1 MLFIVIA
8 RVGLFPGS
16 GAGFGVCAGYAG
28 RAPSSTRPSASSQ
41 RITAPLGLAAARAR
55 LGPTALFFLSYFC
68 WSEARCASLYG
79 SVAAA
84 AARRA
89 RRDTLVLLVGL
100 LTLGHYILTSEGQTL
115 GL

>member
-16 GAGFGVCAGYAG
+16 GAGFGALVTPRTCAGHAG

-41 RITAPLGLAAARAR
+41 GLLLPWAPPLLARAWVLGRCSSTLFLVVGGALCLAVR
-55 LGPTALFFLSYFC
+55 LGRGRLR
-68 WSEARCASLYG
+68 EA
-79 SVAAA
+79 
-84 AARRA
+84 RA

-100 LTLGHYILTSEGQTL
+100 LTLIIIF
-115 GL
+115 

>member
-1 MLFIVIA
+1 MLFMVDCL
-8 RVGLFPGS
+8 VCWLLGPG
-16 GAGFGVCAGYAG
+16 Y
-28 RAPSSTRPSASSQ
+28 SSYVRWAISTGTVFHRPVRELA
-41 RITAPLGLAAARAR
+41 RITAPLGHAAARAR